1 MSAVGTRERRARS
14 NEGDRLLASL
24 FEKSGANPLEVA
36 IAAVGGFGRGELSPG
51 SDLDIVIVHT
61 GSYRSE
67 VLSELVNKI
76 LYPLWD
82 EKISGRAI
90 KVDH

>member
-24 FEKSGANPLEVA
+24 FEKSGAHPLEVA

-51 SDLDIVIVHT
+51 SDLDCHHSLWLLSTT
-61 GSYRSE
+61 G
-67 VLSELVNKI
+67 
-76 LYPLWD
+76 
-82 EKISGRAI
+82 AI
-90 KVDH
+90 RDRQ